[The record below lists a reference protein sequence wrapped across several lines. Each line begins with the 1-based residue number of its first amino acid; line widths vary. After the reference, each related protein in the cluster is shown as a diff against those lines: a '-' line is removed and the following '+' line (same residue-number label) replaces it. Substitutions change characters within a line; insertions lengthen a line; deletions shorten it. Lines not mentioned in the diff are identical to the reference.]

1 LGERHSELLLEKS
14 HETQDCFGYLPE
26 SEIIRIAEEQNISKA
41 ELFEVIS
48 FYSRFYLPHYY

>member
-1 LGERHSELLLEKS
+1 MKLLLEKL
-14 HETQDCFGYLPE
+14 HETQDRFGYLPE

-41 ELFEVIS
+41 ELFGVIS